1 MSITTMWES
10 AHRTERLLFLDF
22 RLNPT
27 IRYSVWNVIFG
38 GPTTLLALY
47 VGNQAQVHRCLTC
60 RTLIEAKKALWIC
73 FPSYFL
79 FASLSIIIAKLV
91 DNSNQLIPLFMQ
103 DILSSVPGL
112 PGVYLA
118 GIFGCTLSTMS
129 SGLNSISIVV
139 FEDFIRIHLQS
150 RIHKDKERLILQIIS
165 AVFGFVCLQM
175 TILASRFGSV
185 LQAASSVIGIFAG
198 PLMGVFSLGVFF
210 PWVNE
215 KGAFGG
221 LFGAMAITFGITTL
235 PTNPHQKSPLT
246 CITNC
251 NVQAFKNY
259 SMTALLQPRTTAIPE
274 KDEGFQIYHIS
285 YMWYS
290 LTACLICIIIG
301 LIVSSLSGSR
311 DPKDVNPR
319 LIVPVLDDI
328 FPSYYLPEH
337 TKKYYRFG
345 IDHKGKFEKR
355 LSMFLRNKDDAILKE
370 AMPKFPIVA
379 RFYSLSL
386 ETAI

>member
-1 MSITTMWES
+1 
-10 AHRTERLLFLDF
+10 
-22 RLNPT
+22 
-27 IRYSVWNVIFG
+27 
-38 GPTTLLALY
+38 
-47 VGNQAQVHRCLTC
+47 
-60 RTLIEAKKALWIC
+60 
-73 FPSYFL
+73 
-79 FASLSIIIAKLV
+79 
-91 DNSNQLIPLFMQ
+91 
-103 DILSSVPGL
+103 
-112 PGVYLA
+112 
-118 GIFGCTLSTMS
+118 
-129 SGLNSISIVV
+129 
-139 FEDFIRIHLQS
+139 
-150 RIHKDKERLILQIIS
+150 
-165 AVFGFVCLQM
+165 
-175 TILASRFGSV
+175 
-185 LQAASSVIGIFAG
+185 
-198 PLMGVFSLGVFF
+198 
-210 PWVNE
+210 
-215 KGAFGG
+215 
-221 LFGAMAITFGITTL
+221 MAITFGITTL

-246 CITNC
+246 CISNC

-311 DPKDVNPR
+311 DPKDVDPR

-328 FPSYYLPEH
+328 FPFYYLPEH

-355 LSMFLRNKDDAILKE
+355 FTMYLRSKDDAILKE